1 MTIPS
6 HLTTAMPKP
15 IRLAI
20 DGRGETTAWDS
31 GPTASEK
38 TLVLLH
44 GWNVDTTL
52 NFGGAIGP
60 LAQHYR
66 VVATDLHGHGVGHR
80 SAAPFRIEDCAR
92 DVIAVA
98 DHLGVDRFTPI
109 GYSLGGAIAQVLA
122 RDFPERCDGLVLAAT
137 SARFNESRVERG
149 QFAVVSGAAAGL
161 RRSGPERAV
170 VAKDRVFR
178 SIVRAASV
186 RYPPW
191 VKDIVLQGDM
201 SALLDAGAELGRFD
215 SHDWL
220 PQLEMPVAIVA
231 TTGDRVVDPARQRRL
246 TELVAHALLIELDSD
261 HDAPIRGNPQYPEVL
276 LEAAHHATNRR
287 IRAA

>member
-1 MTIPS
+1 
-6 HLTTAMPKP
+6 MPKP

-20 DGRGETTAWDS
+20 DGRGETTAWDT
-31 GPTASEK
+31 GPTANEK

-52 NFGGAIGP
+52 NFGAAIGR

-80 SAAPFRIEDCAR
+80 SVAPFRIDECAR

-98 DHLGVDRFTPI
+98 DQLGIDRFTPL

-122 RDFPERCDGLVLAAT
+122 RDFPERCDGVVLAAT

-161 RRSGPERAV
+161 RRSDPERGV

-178 SIVRAASV
+178 SIVRAASA
-186 RYPPW
+186 RYPSW
-191 VKDIVLQGDM
+191 VKDIVLQGDPY
-201 SALLDAGAELGRFD
+201 ALLDAGAELGRFD

-220 PQLEMPVAIVA
+220 PQLTMPVAIVA

-246 TELVAHALLIELDSD
+246 TELVAHSLLIELDSD
-261 HDAPIRGNPQYPEVL
+261 HDAPINGNPQYPVAL
-276 LEAAHHATNRR
+276 LEAAHHATKRR